1 MHAGVWAI
9 GEYGDVLVRN
19 EVVDPEEQ
27 QLRVTEQNVL
37 DLLESII
44 RSPYTSDTGREYV
57 MTALM
62 KLSTR
67 FPNSQEYVG
76 HAPARTQ
83 DCMHA
88 CMHGHGADPALS
100 GMRCTGASAP
110 SCRASP
116 AARASSCSSVPP
128 STSPSSASTAFGA
141 CRRIPL
147 AALVDRLPR
156 SPAVLIAAHP
166 ALILC
171 EQLGLAGAHADP
183 GAARGQPPD
192 PPCWRYGGLAP
203 SATGLNWGPLTALG
217 ARLRAA
223 ADRIRGR
230 GWPDTVP
237 GSGWVGLARG
247 VPPGGCGVA
256 GAWRS
261 LRDERVQNAWLTW
274 AVASS
279 VGVSVARL
287 QASAAANLLE
297 LDLSECHS
305 LKDSVFDS
313 MASEPPGTPG
323 VPGGEALSPGC
334 PRLRVLKLGDCEALR
349 SAELRSATLE
359 SLQLSQCRWLLMV
372 QLDCPMLTQVRAGVC
387 VWRRGVAG
395 AEWVDYECVVFA
407 KCRHMS
413 WIAAGTTRTPLLLLI
428 ITLLPAAFPPATP
441 CNPLAACLP
450 ARSWRLRSAPISSL

>member
-203 SATGLNWGPLTALG
+203 SATGLNWGPLNALG
-217 ARLRAA
+217 ARLIAA

-297 LDLSECHS
+297 LDL
-305 LKDSVFDS
+305 
-313 MASEPPGTPG
+313 
-323 VPGGEALSPGC
+323 
-334 PRLRVLKLGDCEALR
+334 LGDGPSAPAPAAQPR
-349 SAELRSATLE
+349 SAA
-359 SLQLSQCRWLLMV
+359 
-372 QLDCPMLTQVRAGVC
+372 
-387 VWRRGVAG
+387 
-395 AEWVDYECVVFA
+395 
-407 KCRHMS
+407 
-413 WIAAGTTRTPLLLLI
+413 
-428 ITLLPAAFPPATP
+428 PAASGVDDLMSLFGGGGSGSSAPVRNTAQAGMFGDGLARG
-441 CNPLAACLP
+441 CNPSRSHAARPPPLSGRP
-450 ARSWRLRSAPISSL
+450 RYR